1 MFSQKTLNLS
11 QVEVLNTLFI
21 VDEVFPGINKFVE
34 KNDEG
39 NLENFKIK
47 SDEQPGTTDMLNLD
61 SEESAAQRRNQQG
74 KGLKY

>member
-1 MFSQKTLNLS
+1 MFSQKTLNPS

-21 VDEVFPGINKFVE
+21 VDEIFPGINKFVE

-39 NLENFKIK
+39 NLEIFKK
-47 SDEQPGTTDMLNLD
+47 ESDEQPDTADIPDLD
-61 SEESAAQRRNQQG
+61 NEESAAQRRNQQG

>member
-1 MFSQKTLNLS
+1 MFSQKTLNPS

-21 VDEVFPGINKFVE
+21 VDEIFPGINKFVE

-39 NLENFKIK
+39 NIEIFKK
-47 SDEQPGTTDMLNLD
+47 ESDEQPDTTDIPDLD
-61 SEESAAQRRNQQG
+61 NEESAAQRRNQQG

>member
-11 QVEVLNTLFI
+11 QVEVLNALFI

-34 KNDEG
+34 KNDQG
-39 NLENFKIK
+39 NLENFKK
-47 SDEQPGTTDMLNLD
+47 ESDEQPGTTDMPNLD

>member
-39 NLENFKIK
+39 NLENFKK
-47 SDEQPGTTDMLNLD
+47 ESDEQPGTTDMPNLD

>member
-1 MFSQKTLNLS
+1 MLSQKTLNPS

-21 VDEVFPGINKFVE
+21 VDEIFPGINKFVE

-39 NLENFKIK
+39 NLEIFKK
-47 SDEQPGTTDMLNLD
+47 ESDEQPDTTDIPDLD
-61 SEESAAQRRNQQG
+61 NEESAAQRRNQQG

>member
-1 MFSQKTLNLS
+1 MFSQKTLNPS

-21 VDEVFPGINKFVE
+21 VDEIFPGINKFVE

-39 NLENFKIK
+39 NLEIFKK
-47 SDEQPGTTDMLNLD
+47 ESDEQPDTKDIPDLD
-61 SEESAAQRRNQQG
+61 NEESAAQRRNQQG

>member
-1 MFSQKTLNLS
+1 MFSQKTLNPS

-21 VDEVFPGINKFVE
+21 VDEIFPGINKFVE

-39 NLENFKIK
+39 NLEIFKK
-47 SDEQPGTTDMLNLD
+47 ESDEQPDTTDIPDLD
-61 SEESAAQRRNQQG
+61 NEESAAQRRNQQG

>member
-1 MFSQKTLNLS
+1 MFSQKTLNPS

-21 VDEVFPGINKFVE
+21 VDEIFPGINKFVE

-39 NLENFKIK
+39 NLEIFKK
-47 SDEQPGTTDMLNLD
+47 ESDEQPDTTDIPDLGN
-61 SEESAAQRRNQQG
+61 EESAAQRRNQQG

>member
-1 MFSQKTLNLS
+1 MFSQKTINPS

-21 VDEVFPGINKFVE
+21 VDEIFPGINKFVE

-39 NLENFKIK
+39 NLEIFKK
-47 SDEQPGTTDMLNLD
+47 ESDEQPDTKDIPDLD
-61 SEESAAQRRNQQG
+61 NEESAAQRRNQQG